1 MIPRA
6 AILIGVAAL
15 ASHGAFAQQPKSF
28 SSEVLK
34 EVTAEVES
42 VDHEDRTL
50 VLRGEDDARTLIVAG
65 PQVRNLE
72 QINEGDRV
80 VASYRVALAA
90 DVKPKGEGVEGVKK
104 ATATARAPEG
114 AQPAKGVGST
124 IATTVSIDS
133 VDTSFDTVTF
143 TRPDGITRTVAV
155 EDPGAQAF
163 IRELKRGDEVQVM
176 YTEAVAV
183 NVRPAQ

>member
-1 MIPRA
+1 MSRNA
-6 AILIGVAAL
+6 ALVVAVAACSPL
-15 ASHGAFAQQPKSF
+15 WCYAQQPKSF

-34 EVTAEVES
+34 QVTAEVES
-42 VDHEDRTL
+42 VDHDARKL
-50 VLRGEDDARTLIVAG
+50 VLRAEDDARTLVIAG
-65 PQVRNLE
+65 PQVGNLE

-80 VASYRVALAA
+80 VASYRVAIAA
-90 DVKPKGEGVEGVKK
+90 DVKPKGEGVQGVKQ

-114 AQPAKGVGST
+114 ASPGAGAGSV
-124 IATTVSIDS
+124 IATTVAIEA

-143 TRPDGITRTVAV
+143 TRQDGITRTVAV

-183 NVRPAQ
+183 NLQPAQ